1 MNPHMKRARTRKVRR
16 ICRAARMLGQR
27 MADTNDVVVNG
38 NSLARWL
45 EHATLDQWTSLAV
58 VAGTHTP
65 SRFTRA
71 RVVSALRRYD
81 QERRAR

>member
-1 MNPHMKRARTRKVRR
+1 MNPHMRRARTRKVRR
-16 ICRAARMLGQR
+16 LCRAARMLGQR
-27 MADTNDVVVNG
+27 MADDNDITIDG
-38 NSLARWL
+38 HDLAQWM
-45 EHATLDQWTSLAV
+45 EEATLDQWASLAM
-58 VAGTHTP
+58 VARTHAP